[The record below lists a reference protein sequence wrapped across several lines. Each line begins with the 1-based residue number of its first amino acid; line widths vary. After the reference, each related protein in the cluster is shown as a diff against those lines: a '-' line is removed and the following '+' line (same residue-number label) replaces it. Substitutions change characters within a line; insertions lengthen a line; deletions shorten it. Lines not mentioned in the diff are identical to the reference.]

1 MDSKSGIKRGGNI
14 HEHSEKENFALWD
27 AFRNGVVFILSCS
40 RRAAGE
46 GIFKYNY
53 HQCKWKN
60 ILSPGHNTSYGYDGI
75 FRIQV
80 IGDAVAV
87 F

>member
-27 AFRNGVVFILSCS
+27 AFRNRVVFILSCS

-46 GIFKYNY
+46 GIF
-53 HQCKWKN
+53 Q
-60 ILSPGHNTSYGYDGI
+60 
-75 FRIQV
+75 IQLQSV
-80 IGDAVAV
+80 QMEKHFI
-87 F
+87 